1 MRSDFKPVHLKEA
14 NEALEKLLASFEQP
28 QEDQDE
34 IVKNSL
40 WKKFLGLFK
49 RNPFDLPDKV

>member
-40 WKKFLGLFK
+40 WKKFLGFFK